1 MGIAEIFKRLFGICR
16 TQPPANGACWRMVN
30 GNVEIDL
37 SRAPELREAN
47 GTIRIEGKPLPE
59 RLLVFR
65 GEDGQYHAL
74 PNRCTHV
81 GHRRLDPL
89 PGRNCVQCCSVGQS
103 VFDYQGNR
111 ISGSALKPIR
121 PLAVREQDGT
131 LVIILDRA

>member
-1 MGIAEIFKRLFGICR
+1 
-16 TQPPANGACWRMVN
+16 MVD

-37 SRAPELREAN
+37 SRASELREAH
-47 GTIRIEGKPLPE
+47 GAIRIEGKPLPE

-111 ISGSALKPIR
+111 ISGSARKPIQ
-121 PLAVREQDGT
+121 PLAVREQDGA
-131 LVIILDRA
+131 LIISLDRA